1 MCGSKKE
8 AAVVEPIRMRARTH
22 DGITDVQILMPHPM
36 ETGMRVDTSG
46 QLLPAHYIT
55 NVEVSI
61 GERTVFAARMSY
73 AVSQDPLIFFRC
85 RAGPAGQALRVTWV
99 DNLGQQRSDQILF

>member
-1 MCGSKKE
+1 
-8 AAVVEPIRMRARTH
+8 MRAHTR
-22 DGITDVQILMPHPM
+22 DGLTEVQILMPHPM

-55 NVEVSI
+55 NVEVSL
-61 GERTVFAARMSY
+61 GGRTVFAARMSY

-85 RAGPAGQALRVTWV
+85 QAGRAGEPLRVTWV
-99 DNLGQQRSDQILF
+99 DNLGQQRSDQILV